1 MRKLLF
7 ALVLL
12 AGCKSS
18 TVPGTVPIE
27 PALLSLVP
35 GDTVG
40 MAGVRFD
47 VLKKTSTWQK
57 HFSARKM
64 PELDDLTAKTG
75 INLREDLWQILAVSD
90 GKRSAILARGKFS
103 ETGMEPRINIEG
115 AKRIPYKGQT
125 LIGTEEACV
134 TFVNPTTA
142 IFGKTGDVRYIL
154 DQRDKASVPPQLKAV
169 LATVPPASQFWVAA
183 LGGQNT
189 AALGLPQEGN
199 LANLNRIYGSLQ
211 QVMLS
216 VDMSSGVK
224 VLGRGTANSDE
235 DARRLT
241 TALKGLIGL
250 GRLCTPDNQPEML
263 RVWDAMQVEQKDRA
277 VSFDANFPD
286 EMVDKLAGML
296 PERPK

>member
-35 GDTVG
+35 GDTVA

-125 LIGTEEACV
+125 LIGTEEASV

-142 IFGKTGDVRYIL
+142 IFGKAGDVRYIL

-169 LATVPPASQFWVAA
+169 LATVPSASQFWR
-183 LGGQNT
+183 GDG
-189 AALGLPQEGN
+189 
-199 LANLNRIYGSLQ
+199 R
-211 QVMLS
+211 
-216 VDMSSGVK
+216 
-224 VLGRGTANSDE
+224 VLV
-235 DARRLT
+235 L
-241 TALKGLIGL
+241 
-250 GRLCTPDNQPEML
+250 
-263 RVWDAMQVEQKDRA
+263 
-277 VSFDANFPD
+277 
-286 EMVDKLAGML
+286 EMVGH
-296 PERPK
+296 EQR